1 MSTATTGSATAGN
14 SVLAPVSGP
23 AVWDAGAMDRDRS
36 WVIELP
42 DAALDE
48 IERAGQ
54 WILESGRTMRDI
66 GAADLHLDALRLALA
81 PVGRELADGRGA
93 VLIRSFRVAGRSAD
107 EIKAQFWAM
116 GACLGV
122 GVSQN
127 RRGEYVGDVV
137 DLADRFPT
145 ARPFQLG
152 GELVMHRDPIDV
164 VGLLC
169 IRHAK
174 SGGLSR
180 IGSSGLIHNL
190 ILAERPDLLARL
202 YEGYVYHRLDEDR
215 GTTATLTPYRLPV
228 FLRGADG
235 KVSSFFIPGP
245 IERAKKLG
253 ANLDPLGIEA
263 IRFFVEVSKRPG
275 IYYDMNLMPGE
286 IQFLNNR
293 SAFHARTDYED
304 YSEWE
309 QRRYMLRL
317 WLMMPEW
324 PILPQVQRYLEDED
338 RCGGG
343 IPFSA
348 CA

>member
-1 MSTATTGSATAGN
+1 M
-14 SVLAPVSGP
+14 APVSG
-23 AVWDAGAMDRDRS
+23 ASVWDADAMDRDRS

-42 DAALDE
+42 EAALDE
-48 IERAGQ
+48 IERTGH
-54 WILESGRTMRDI
+54 WILESGRSKRDI
-66 GAADLHLDALRLALA
+66 GLADLCLDTLRKVLA
-81 PVGRELADGRGA
+81 PVSRELTDGRGA
-93 VLIRSFRVAGRSAD
+93 VLIRSLRVAGRSAD
-107 EIKAQFWAM
+107 AIKAQFWAI

-137 DLADRFPT
+137 NLADRIPT

-180 IGSSGLIHNL
+180 IGSSGLIHNV
-190 ILAERPDLLARL
+190 ILEERPDLLARL

-215 GTTATLTPYRLPV
+215 GTTATLTPYRMPV
-228 FLRGADG
+228 FLRGTDG
-235 KVSSFFIPGP
+235 RVSSFFIPGP

-304 YSEWE
+304 FAEWE

-324 PILPQVQRYLEDED
+324 PVLPQNQRYLEDED

-348 CA
+348 SA